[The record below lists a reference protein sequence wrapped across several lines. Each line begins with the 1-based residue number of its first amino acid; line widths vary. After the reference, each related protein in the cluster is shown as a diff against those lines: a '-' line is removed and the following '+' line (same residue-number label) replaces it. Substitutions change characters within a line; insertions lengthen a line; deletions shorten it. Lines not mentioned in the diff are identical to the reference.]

1 MSGALYRTYRPQTF
15 ADVVG
20 QSHVKTTLQSQLVS
34 SQLAHAYLFC
44 GSRGVGKT
52 SLARILARAVNCTTR
67 GEGSEPCNTCDACRE
82 MAAGAALDLIEIDAA
97 SNTGVDNV
105 RDNIIGS
112 TRFSPSRWK
121 YKVFIIDEVHMLS
134 TAAFNALLKTLEEP
148 PAHILFILATT
159 EPHKL
164 PATIISRCQRF
175 DFRRLA
181 LDDLQGRLTWLLQ
194 QEKRKA
200 DPAVITAI
208 AQRADGSLRDAESLL
223 GQALSGTKG
232 TLTLEQLSAVL
243 PYADTSAVLDVADR
257 IADHQA
263 AEAVEFVNQY
273 VEQGVDLPTFT
284 NALIEVLRKVLLVKL
299 GGRLADYGIDL
310 PADQEARV
318 VAVAGRMS
326 LGEVSQAL
334 GTLVRR
340 KVEFKTTDIPQLPL
354 ELALV
359 ELAAKPAARM
369 PMPPLTPVQATPAPS
384 PVPALVNILPT
395 QPPKPT
401 SKSPA
406 VKAERTPETA
416 VLAPRPS
423 EAALAVT
430 IDAVRAIWPQILQKV
445 KEKNFSL
452 FSFLRA
458 DRPIA
463 VVEGTLH
470 IGVPYEFHARLIHEM
485 RHRMILQQVLFDML
499 NAPVLIEC
507 VQVTAYEAGPAY
519 AQEDKAVQSLLENFG
534 GQVVE

>member
-52 SLARILARAVNCTTR
+52 SLARILARAVNCTAR
-67 GEGSEPCNTCDACRE
+67 GEGSEPCNTCEACRE

-263 AEAVEFVNQY
+263 AEAVELVNQY

-384 PVPALVNILPT
+384 PVPAPVNIQPT

-416 VLAPRPS
+416 GLATRPS

-507 VQVTAYEAGPAY
+507 VQVTADEAGPAY